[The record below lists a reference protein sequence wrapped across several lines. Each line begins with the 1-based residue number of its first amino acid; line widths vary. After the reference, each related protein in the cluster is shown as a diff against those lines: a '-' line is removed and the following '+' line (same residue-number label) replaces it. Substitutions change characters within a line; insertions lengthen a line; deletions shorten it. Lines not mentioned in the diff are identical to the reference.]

1 VVTSQRSKGNF
12 IEQFNSFLVHKLTGK
27 PKYASVSYR
36 YMCKSIQR
44 ELKHVDPERA
54 KMLALSSMPTP
65 VFAVNL
71 ALFLGFSLASELNAK
86 VLLIDSV
93 VRQSDD
99 TLSDKLGLNSEK
111 GFFQLCTQADTDAL
125 SLCQNTEVASVD
137 VLPSGQFEFA
147 NAVILDHRLL
157 DLQLA
162 ALSNHYDYLI
172 FTQGDIREDTRY
184 MAISERVDLN
194 LLVVEENRS
203 FMHDIDELHR
213 LFRDS
218 ELDNLKLVMTT

>member
-1 VVTSQRSKGNF
+1 MVTSQRSKGNF
-12 IEQFNSFLVHKLTGK
+12 IERLNSFLVHKLTGK

-44 ELKHVDPERA
+44 ELKHVSLDRA
-54 KMLALSSMPTP
+54 KMLALSGMPTP
-65 VFAVNL
+65 AFAVNL
-71 ALFLGFSLASELNAK
+71 ALFLGFSLASELNAR

-93 VRQSDD
+93 VRHPDD
-99 TLSDKLGLNSEK
+99 TLSDKLGLIGEK
-111 GFFQLCTQADTDAL
+111 GFFQLCTQSEIEAL
-125 SLCQNTEVASVD
+125 SLCKNTQVKSVD

-147 NAVILDHRLL
+147 SAVILDHGLL
-157 DLQLA
+157 DQQISK
-162 ALSNHYDYLI
+162 LSQHYDYLI

-203 FMHDIDELHR
+203 FMHDIDELYR